1 MDVRGACVAQAQT
14 ACEARVLGLRP
25 EPLRRIA
32 VCHTGYRPGIGAGE
46 SRGRAHAGELS
57 SAARCSAYAPRCRH
71 TIRYAHAGGTGLLR
85 EQHQHDQRT
94 ASPLPVRDA
103 QPDGG
108 AVARAFL
115 TCVITAV
122 ALGALDGTA
131 RADDRLWI

>member
-32 VCHTGYRPGIGAGE
+32 VCHTGCRPGIGAGE

-71 TIRYAHAGGTGLLR
+71 TIRYATLEGPAYFVNSINT
-85 EQHQHDQRT
+85 T
-94 ASPLPVRDA
+94 SAPLHLYRFET
-103 QPDGG
+103 
-108 AVARAFL
+108 RN
-115 TCVITAV
+115 
-122 ALGALDGTA
+122 
-131 RADDRLWI
+131 R